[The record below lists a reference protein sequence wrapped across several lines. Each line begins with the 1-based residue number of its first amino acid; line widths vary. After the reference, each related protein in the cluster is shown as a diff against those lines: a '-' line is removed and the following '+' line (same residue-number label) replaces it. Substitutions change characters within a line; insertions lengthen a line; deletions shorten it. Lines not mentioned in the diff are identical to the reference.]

1 MPSDGVVRE
10 GELGLISLVHVPK
23 LEGAQEN
30 GWLELDAELPGELGI
45 VLTPE
50 KLQIIFIDHQPQMA
64 FGVQS
69 IDRQIHDPNGVSF
82 YALNGVQTMHL
93 TQVSDATAALVPA
106 SPPYGGGRRRRAVR
120 RSPVSVLNLKL
131 IKSSLVA
138 ASIAFVFGYA
148 LGAANWLKT
157 RPSLEERTTK
167 IEWTELAPS
176 VSSNSQDVEALTTS
190 GTSPPPVPAAAAP
203 DSPAL
208 EEPSTSQTASTPP
221 PVPPTAPPIAV
232 AAPEAMPLENGSSG
246 PPLPRADPRAVAQ
259 KLVGTGLPS
268 DSFRRSSREQLA
280 GSRAPHRW
288 PNPFRDF

>member
-1 MPSDGVVRE
+1 MRVV
-10 GELGLISLVHVPK
+10 
-23 LEGAQEN
+23 
-30 GWLELDAELPGELGI
+30 
-45 VLTPE
+45 
-50 KLQIIFIDHQPQMA
+50 A
-64 FGVQS
+64 F
-69 IDRQIHDPNGVSF
+69 
-82 YALNGVQTMHL
+82 
-93 TQVSDATAALVPA
+93 
-106 SPPYGGGRRRRAVR
+106 
-120 RSPVSVLNLKL
+120 NLKL
-131 IKSSLVA
+131 IKSSLLA

-157 RPSLEERTTK
+157 RPSIEERTTK
-167 IEWTELAPS
+167 IERIEAGAS
-176 VSSNSQDVEALTTS
+176 VSPNSQDVASTTS
-190 GTSPPPVPAAAAP
+190 ATSSPPVLAAAAP
-203 DSPAL
+203 DAPAL

>member
-1 MPSDGVVRE
+1 MRSDGVVRE
-10 GELGLISLVHVPK
+10 GGLGLISLIHLPK

-30 GWLELDAELPGELGI
+30 CWLELDAELPGELGI

-157 RPSLEERTTK
+157 RPSIEERTTK
-167 IEWTELAPS
+167 IERIEAGAS
-176 VSSNSQDVEALTTS
+176 VSPNSQDVASTTS
-190 GTSPPPVPAAAAP
+190 ATSSPPVPAAAAP
-203 DSPAL
+203 DAPA
-208 EEPSTSQTASTPP
+208 
-221 PVPPTAPPIAV
+221 
-232 AAPEAMPLENGSSG
+232 
-246 PPLPRADPRAVAQ
+246 
-259 KLVGTGLPS
+259 
-268 DSFRRSSREQLA
+268 FRLRRQ
-280 GSRAPHRW
+280 R
-288 PNPFRDF
+288 